1 MTDDTDSMT
10 TGVVA
15 IGRNEGERL
24 RACLHSAIREDRPVV
39 YVDSGST
46 DGSVA
51 LAKSLGVHVV
61 ELDLTRPFTA
71 ARARNEGLAKLK
83 SVAPIDAVQFV
94 DGDCEIV
101 GGWIE
106 KASAFLDS
114 EPKAA
119 VGCGRRRERFA
130 EASVYNKLAD
140 MEWNTPVGTVKS
152 CGGDSLI
159 RVSAFEQVG
168 GYDPAVIAGEEPEM
182 CVRLR
187 AAGWTIHR
195 IDAEMTLHDAAMT
208 RFGQWWKRTIRG
220 GYAYALGNAMHGG
233 PPEYFRVREINRIQR
248 WAIWPI
254 MISAVAVVLLA
265 VASPRW
271 WWIGL
276 APLGLYPLNAL
287 RTARGRMRRG
297 DRLLDALMY
306 GAFVTLGRFPEFVG
320 LRRFRADRKSG
331 RRAEIIEYK
340 GASK

>member
-1 MTDDTDSMT
+1 MV

-24 RACLHSAIREDRPVV
+24 AACLQSAVRGDRPVV

-51 LAKSLGVHVV
+51 LANSLGVHVV
-61 ELDLTRPFTA
+61 GLDLTRPFTA
-71 ARARNEGLAKLK
+71 ARARNEGFAKLK
-83 SVAPIDAVQFV
+83 SVAAIDAVQFV

-101 GGWIE
+101 DGWIE
-106 KASAFLDS
+106 KAAAFLAS

-119 VGCGRRRERFA
+119 VVCGRRRERFP
-130 EASVYNKLAD
+130 EASVYNRLAD

-168 GYDPAVIAGEEPEM
+168 GYNPAVIAGEEPEM

-195 IDAEMTLHDAAMT
+195 IDVEMTLHDAAMT

-220 GYAYALGNAMHGG
+220 GYAYGLANAMHGG
-233 PPEYFRVREINRIQR
+233 PPEYFRVREIKRIQR

-254 MISAVAVVLLA
+254 FLSSVFVLVGAVVE
-265 VASPRW
+265 PRW
-271 WWIGL
+271 CWVGL
-276 APLGLYPLNAL
+276 APLGPYPLNAL

-297 DRLLDALMY
+297 DGLSDALIY

-340 GASK
+340 STATGRG